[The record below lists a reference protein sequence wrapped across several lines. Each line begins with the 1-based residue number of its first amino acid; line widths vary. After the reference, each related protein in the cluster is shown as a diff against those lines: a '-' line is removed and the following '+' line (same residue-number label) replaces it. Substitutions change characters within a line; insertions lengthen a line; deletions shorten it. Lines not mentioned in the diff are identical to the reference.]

1 MTFLK
6 PLNFMKKHILL
17 IENDDDILEFFS
29 AALQETN
36 LEYICSRATS
46 IHQAFVMLRNLTPD
60 IIFLNMNL
68 RNLSGAE
75 FVQKIKTMDC
85 LKQTPVV
92 LYSTMILSRRFK
104 EALAGSEYILL
115 PGNVITMASIL
126 KNLLKSVKEVNA
138 CEIN

>member
-29 AALQETN
+29 AALQETR

-104 EALAGSEYILL
+104 EALAISEYILL